1 MARRRESRVKPVLV
15 WLLLV
20 IVFDGVACTG
30 LQAMI
35 EQSNKEDVVTPM
47 SVSALRS
54 ASTGAKPLPTCQ
66 ALFDPATTGG
76 CARRGG

>member
-1 MARRRESRVKPVLV
+1 MKPVLV

-20 IVFDGVACTG
+20 IFFDGVACTG

-35 EQSNKEDVVTPM
+35 EQTNEGSIVTPM

-54 ASTGAKPLPTCQ
+54 ASTGAKPFPTCQ
-66 ALFDPATTGG
+66 AVFDPATTGG